1 MAATSLGPPVAGA
14 YFCPVLSISN
24 VLTNSTVIGRLKLP
38 AGMTATL
45 FAVSIQGDGLGSD
58 PAITIG
64 TNASNAGILAATNIT
79 TAALVTAPSG
89 GLAVSGRVELA
100 ADSVLR
106 VAVVNDTGDSIKCA
120 NIGFWMWVRGH
131 ATNIPADGGV

>member
-64 TNASNAGILAATNIT
+64 TNASNAGILA
-79 TAALVTAPSG
+79 
-89 GLAVSGRVELA
+89 VELA